1 MSNARYFADGVDY
14 WRVHYTLGN
23 GNVLTEGPYISD
35 VSARKVL
42 KMNVNL
48 ANRQAEQGLTHN
60 SYLLTGKIQKLVAE
74 IDDSVEDEDGEV
86 RSEAFLMWKD
96 IDV

>member
-23 GNVLTEGPYISD
+23 GNVLTEGPY
-35 VSARKVL
+35 VTEYSARKVL

-48 ANRQAEQGLTHN
+48 ANRQAERGLTHN
-60 SYLLTGKIQKLVAE
+60 SYYLTGKIQKLVPV
-74 IDDSVEDEDGEV
+74 ISQPDGLVPSRPIATLE
-86 RSEAFLMWKD
+86 WQD